1 VQTILSRLVE
11 AAYPDAQRD
20 GAAAPEPARS
30 LRLIGLI
37 RTLIDYGR
45 QLIVTARRC
54 AGTQDFL
61 TFARPFGTTH
71 LNQLIARIGCAI
83 SRAVHLEQ
91 KLMREANL
99 GAHGRPAPRRT
110 ASTGRGTLA
119 RPAAPATRP
128 PVRRAAPNIDPAF
141 AGLPSVAQIA
151 AEIRRRPIQVVIATI
166 CRDLGITPDHAL
178 WQELDRALAAFGV
191 QLSVATD
198 NHDPP
203 RPRAEA
209 VDASTRPAKSAEQS
223 PPQSPGSTGPP
234 ARAKVSIAA

>member
-1 VQTILSRLVE
+1 MQTILTCLVE

-45 QLIVTARRC
+45 QLIVAARRC
-54 AGTQDFL
+54 AGTPDFL

-71 LNQLIARIGCAI
+71 LNQLIARFGCAI
-83 SRAVHLEQ
+83 SRAAHLEQ
-91 KLMREANL
+91 KLARGANL
-99 GAHGRPAPRRT
+99 GAHDQPAPRRDGP
-110 ASTGRGTLA
+110 TGRGTHA
-119 RPAAPATRP
+119 RTAAQPARP

-141 AGLPSVAQIA
+141 VGLPSVAQIA
-151 AEIRRRPIQVVIATI
+151 AEIRSRPLQVVIATI

-198 NHDPP
+198 NHDPQ

-209 VDASTRPAKSAEQS
+209 VDASTRPPKAAERS

-234 ARAKVSIAA
+234 ARAEVSIAA